1 MMNLKP
7 LSEQVCVNSLR
18 MHYVQW
24 ANEGEPVLL
33 IHGLSANCRY
43 WDGVVDPLL
52 PSSYRF
58 IAPDLRGRGNSEKP
72 NNGYSLSIH
81 AADLIGL
88 LNVLQ
93 LPMVTIIGH
102 SLGAMIGIYMASH
115 FPERVKKLVLVDG
128 GGSCQ
133 TAEQSHEFLRDAR
146 EKADLEFS
154 SLEEYYAYYKE
165 KTNYR
170 SWTPAI
176 QNYLS
181 FDACYASYGKVKSKV
196 MKKAVLEELRNL
208 SLDYHPKAWLRAIN
222 CPTLLLRATD
232 SNVEEGDQLINRQM
246 AEKIVSAIPYATFR
260 DVDNTNHF
268 TIMLDES
275 SQRDH
280 YIQQF
285 LDKEAFT

>member
-1 MMNLKP
+1 
-7 LSEQVCVNSLR
+7 
-18 MHYVQW
+18 
-24 ANEGEPVLL
+24 
-33 IHGLSANCRY
+33 
-43 WDGVVDPLL
+43 
-52 PSSYRF
+52 
-58 IAPDLRGRGNSEKP
+58 
-72 NNGYSLSIH
+72 
-81 AADLIGL
+81 
-88 LNVLQ
+88 
-93 LPMVTIIGH
+93 
-102 SLGAMIGIYMASH
+102 
-115 FPERVKKLVLVDG
+115 
-128 GGSCQ
+128 
-133 TAEQSHEFLRDAR
+133 
-146 EKADLEFS
+146 
-154 SLEEYYAYYKE
+154 
-165 KTNYR
+165 
-170 SWTPAI
+170 
-176 QNYLS
+176 
-181 FDACYASYGKVKSKV
+181 